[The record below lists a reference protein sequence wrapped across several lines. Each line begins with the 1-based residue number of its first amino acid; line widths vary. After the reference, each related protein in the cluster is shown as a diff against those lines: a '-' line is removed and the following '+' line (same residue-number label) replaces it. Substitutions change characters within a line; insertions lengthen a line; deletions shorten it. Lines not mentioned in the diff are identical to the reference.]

1 MAGFTEDMIETMA
14 SAAGIHPTPAL
25 VTLSL
30 DDEEEEEEGKREGR
44 APRQLC
50 LRIDE
55 AVVEEDDDHLHELE
69 PAATHPSSSS
79 SSLSRPKMCKT
90 TCCSTVKKLR
100 PVLLLLLVVTTFLV
114 GGSYLCVRYRD
125 KVLEASEYIRQEAP
139 RSAVYYALIVALWI
153 ILCLPS
159 TIIELLGGAIFSY
172 PVALL
177 TLTVGK
183 QLGCTIAFLIGKLV
197 ASKSMRDALG
207 RPHSPPSASSSS
219 EAAAAAAVGQRAQS
233 NAIAVGSSSSSSSSG
248 DEKKKSY
255 HEKRRGRQPS
265 SSSNSSN
272 NSNNS
277 NSNSS
282 SSSSSSTKPTSKRKR
297 TIQAMFYAMECHP
310 WKIALLLRFLPIPI
324 SVKNFGMACLPCP
337 THVFIICTFVASLP
351 FTFIWVNL
359 GESTKSLL
367 EALSG
372 KGEAMEKHGF
382 FAQEVALLVVGLLLL
397 LLLLVILKRYTQQ
410 YAAVLEAEEAAR
422 LAAAATAAAVAEAG
436 KEEGVG
442 GRREPS
448 TATSSRTLS
457 PMPTW
462 AMTEEGEGEEGREDG
477 DDDDD
482 ARSCFGQRRRSREL
496 SFGEGERGREGE
508 VLVVVP
514 VLIQSTED
522 GGGEGKDGGRKGQE
536 EEKEEQETVD
546 SPSSV
551 ASVA

>member
-1 MAGFTEDMIETMA
+1 MADFTEEMIETMA
-14 SAAGIHPTPAL
+14 SAAGIHPMPAL

-30 DDEEEEEEGKREGR
+30 NDEDEEEEEGKRQGR
-44 APRQLC
+44 VSRQLC

-55 AVVEEDDDHLHELE
+55 AVEEDDDLQIIDH
-69 PAATHPSSSS
+69 AAAHPFSSSS
-79 SSLSRPKMCKT
+79 SSSSSRSKMCKD
-90 TCCSTVKKLR
+90 TCGTLKKLR

-125 KVLEASEYIRQEAP
+125 KVLEVSENIRQEAP

-197 ASKSMRDALG
+197 ASKAMRDVLG
-207 RPHSPPSASSSS
+207 RPHPPPVPS
-219 EAAAAAAVGQRAQS
+219 AAAVEERARS
-233 NAIAVGSSSSSSSSG
+233 NAIVVGAD
-248 DEKKKSY
+248 DEKKAAPPG
-255 HEKRRGRQPS
+255 KRRGRRAS
-265 SSSNSSN
+265 S
-272 NSNNS
+272 
-277 NSNSS
+277 SNSS
-282 SSSSSSTKPTSKRKR
+282 SSSNNKPTSKRKR

-310 WKIALLLRFLPIPI
+310 WKITLLLRFLPIPI

-372 KGEAMEKHGF
+372 KEEAMKKHGF
-382 FAQEVALLVVGLLLL
+382 FAQELALLVVGLLLL
-397 LLLLVILKRYTQQ
+397 VLLVVILKRYTQQ
-410 YAAVLEAEEAAR
+410 YAAVLEAEEVAR

-436 KEEGVG
+436 KEGGEG

-462 AMTEEGEGEEGREDG
+462 AITEEGEGEKGREG
-477 DDDDD
+477 GYDDDYD
-482 ARSCFGQRRRSREL
+482 ARSCSGQRRRSREL
-496 SFGEGERGREGE
+496 SFGEGEGGREGE
-508 VLVVVP
+508 VLMAVVP
-514 VLIQSTED
+514 VSIESTEED
-522 GGGEGKDGGRKGQE
+522 VGEREGKDGGRKGE
-536 EEKEEQETVD
+536 EEKKEGQEQEVVD